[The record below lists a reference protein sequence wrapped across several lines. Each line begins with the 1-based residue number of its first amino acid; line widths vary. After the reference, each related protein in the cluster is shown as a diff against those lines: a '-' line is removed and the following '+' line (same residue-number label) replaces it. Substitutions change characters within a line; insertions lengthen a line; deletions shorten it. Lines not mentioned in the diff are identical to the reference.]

1 MTLEVFNNGKWENKS
16 YYLGDIENFFFDVIF
31 KELPFKVIYNKSEWE
46 EKFCNFFNNVTNYI
60 YSIGEQDN
68 MDFDVFG
75 TSKEVYIYSM
85 RNAKLYNLELLN
97 KDIENL
103 IKLRND
109 ITLQDNLKVD

>member
-16 YYLGDIENFFFDVIF
+16 YYLVNIENFFFDVIF

-46 EKFCNFFNNVTNYI
+46 GEFCNFFDSVTDYI
-60 YSIGEQDN
+60 YSIDWQDT

-85 RNAKLYNLELLN
+85 RTAKLYNLELLN

-109 ITLQDNLKVD
+109 ITL